1 MAASQKP
8 KGRGRPRQCTPAYP
22 SSLTESSSSTV
33 SKTTHDT
40 MISTTDNVLQVI
52 KSSPT
57 SNSGRDPGTHLKQ
70 KYQAADPHWKV
81 SDLTMA
87 EFNSNVRPSK
97 PDEQKSIGQE
107 IQVKVNYFPILGFPR
122 RGLVYQYDIQI
133 KNKMNLKLSRDLQR
147 ALYQSWWNKFCQE
160 YPQLHKYKIV
170 FDNEHMILTL
180 DQLLPNIDETGIIE
194 TMSAPNRFGRQEEH
208 EILIKLVGKPVDLSL
223 LNFLDEFQ
231 QTGNNNYLNHDDLKR
246 IKHILSVVLHEQCS
260 SNATYI
266 CNRLFFAQP
275 TLDNKYGDWDL
286 GLGKALWR
294 GFYSC
299 LLIGKSNCQLVINLD
314 VSHKIFMKEQSF
326 LDFLCDVMYHSPC
339 GKRHWT
345 NKRSTS
351 KLQIQDVLQIFNKTT
366 NNIYYEGEVE
376 FLLNCCRNLPVR
388 SHVADKIIGYKI
400 ESLGDA
406 ASEQTF
412 SWKQGEQESIV
423 TVENYYK
430 EHYGIILKYPTLP
443 TLRMHKGA
451 FVPMELIDI
460 QPIKVKRITDE
471 QRALLCLKSTMTPS
485 EYCQSIK
492 EIRQNEKQQNFEQDP
507 FVAAWNL
514 NVDVNMLIISARV
527 LPSPKIIYTN
537 QFHVNCDQNQSR
549 GVWTNTTTPFHTPTK
564 FPSIWALINLSSSLN
579 MELCKKFY
587 NELSS
592 VASGRGIDCPPPV
605 IYEEYRVQ
613 PDSISHMITTIKEM
627 MEHNTDCKFFI
638 TILPE
643 NNNIR
648 DKIYGDLKKLCEL
661 EYGLGI
667 VTQMI
672 KLKENEGI
680 NRWNYSRLN
689 NILMKINTKLNGINA
704 VLQVP

>member
-57 SNSGRDPGTHLKQ
+57 SNSGRDRGTHLKQ

-339 GKRHWT
+339 
-345 NKRSTS
+345 
-351 KLQIQDVLQIFNKTT
+351 
-366 NNIYYEGEVE
+366 
-376 FLLNCCRNLPVR
+376 
-388 SHVADKIIGYKI
+388 
-400 ESLGDA
+400 GDA

>member
-57 SNSGRDPGTHLKQ
+57 SNSGRDRGTDLKQ
-70 KYQAADPHWKV
+70 KYQAADTHWKV

-286 GLGKALWR
+286 G
-294 GFYSC
+294 
-299 LLIGKSNCQLVINLD
+299 
-314 VSHKIFMKEQSF
+314 
-326 LDFLCDVMYHSPC
+326 
-339 GKRHWT
+339 
-345 NKRSTS
+345 
-351 KLQIQDVLQIFNKTT
+351 
-366 NNIYYEGEVE
+366 
-376 FLLNCCRNLPVR
+376 
-388 SHVADKIIGYKI
+388 
-400 ESLGDA
+400 LGDA